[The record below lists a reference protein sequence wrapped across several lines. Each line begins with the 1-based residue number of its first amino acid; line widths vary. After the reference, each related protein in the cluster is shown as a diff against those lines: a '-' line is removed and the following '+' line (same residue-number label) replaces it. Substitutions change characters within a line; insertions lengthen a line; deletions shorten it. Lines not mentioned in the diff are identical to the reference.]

1 MKVENFS
8 IASFAQS
15 SFERVHTNELLI
27 SNQTSVNQTKVQSFS
42 QDSQEMQDLDGLSL
56 EPKYRQMLLALQR
69 LLGKKIQITSF
80 ESDSYVSTPS
90 TSGKISNE
98 PIATYIQTQ
107 KESSSLEL
115 GFSGKVKTSEG
126 KELEFSLSL
135 SWHEEFSQR
144 IDLISGQIMQDPL
157 IISFD
162 GMPPVLAEQFDF
174 ALTTNAQK
182 LNYLSQNAAYLAR
195 DTNQN
200 NLIDDGSEL
209 FGPKSGDGFAE
220 LANFDD
226 DENGWIDSND
236 TIFKQLHLW
245 KPNEEGGIVVN
256 LEEIGIGAISL
267 QSIETNFTSKKDIN
281 TPIAN
286 YKEAS
291 VVLGEDGNA
300 YSLLSVDIAV

>member
-27 SNQTSVNQTKVQSFS
+27 SNQTSVNQTKIQSFS

-182 LNYLSQNAAYLAR
+182 LNYLSQN
-195 DTNQN
+195 